1 MNTRIAV
8 VLAGTLA
15 LAAAPAHAAAIP
27 APSRPAA
34 PAAQAAPAPAAF
46 ATPAPGDDDLTWLVG
61 GLDALPGDDAPADV
75 GPAPWAAGGPAM
87 LDADGDD
94 GGMAAD
100 LLQDDPPGGGPDG
113 PAAPGP
119 GDQRIVRRFML
130 NGGPGMG
137 GPAARLRMRRA
148 VLAMRFA
155 RLDLSDEQRSRL
167 AAIRDRQQ
175 RKAIQARAD
184 LAIARL
190 DLRALL
196 RADNP
201 QNAAIDAQIDHI
213 ARMRAELAKS
223 RVAAMLE
230 ARSALT
236 PEQRQQLRR
245 PLRPR
250 QGDGGAPGGHMDGGG
265 DGKGSQ

>member
-1 MNTRIAV
+1 MNIRIAV
-8 VLAGTLA
+8 VLAGALA
-15 LAAAPAHAAAIP
+15 VAAAPVHAAAIP
-27 APSRPAA
+27 APPSPAA
-34 PAAQAAPAPAAF
+34 PAADAASAAPAPV
-46 ATPAPGDDDLTWLVG
+46 DDDLTWLVS
-61 GLDALPGDDAPADV
+61 GLAALPGDDMPADA
-75 GPAPWAAGGPAM
+75 GLAPWAGGGSAM
-87 LDADGDD
+87 LDAGGDD
-94 GGMAAD
+94 GGVAAD
-100 LLQDDPPGGGPDG
+100 LLQDGPQGGGPDG

-119 GDQRIVRRFML
+119 GDRRIVRRFML
-130 NGGPGMG
+130 NGDPGMG
-137 GPAARLRMRRA
+137 GPAAGLRMRRA
-148 VLAMRFA
+148 MLAMRLA
-155 RLDLSDEQRSRL
+155 RLDLSDEQRGRL
-167 AAIRDRQQ
+167 AAIRDHQQ

-201 QNAAIDAQIDHI
+201 QGTAIDAQIDRL

-230 ARSALT
+230 GRSVLT

-250 QGDGGAPGGHMDGGG
+250 QGDGGAPGGRMDGGG